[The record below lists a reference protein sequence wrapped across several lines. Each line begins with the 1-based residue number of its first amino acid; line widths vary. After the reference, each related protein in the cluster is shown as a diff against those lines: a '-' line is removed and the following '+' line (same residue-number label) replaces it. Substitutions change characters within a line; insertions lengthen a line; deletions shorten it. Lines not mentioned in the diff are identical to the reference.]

1 MKKAMSS
8 SYDIAII
15 GLGPSGSVLA
25 QLLSKKHKVIA
36 IDRKKSIEKGFKK
49 PCGGLLSSDAQK
61 ALAKLDITLPKDVMV
76 DPQIFAVKT
85 IELKN
90 TLIRYYQ
97 RCYINIDR
105 HKFDLWLKSLIPNH
119 VEVYNNS
126 YCSSVEKVPEG
137 YRVTFYENGIKQV
150 ITTKYLVGAD
160 GASSMVRHFLYPKK
174 KIRTYMSIQQWFSET
189 HDNPFYSCIF
199 DSENTDCCS
208 WSISKDNKFI
218 FGGAFPIHNSRE
230 RFENQKKS

>member
-1 MKKAMSS
+1 MKNAMSRL
-8 SYDIAII
+8 YDIAII

-36 IDRKKSIEKGFKK
+36 IDKKNSIEKGFKK

-61 ALAKLDITLPKDVMV
+61 ALAKLDITLPKDVIV

-85 IELKN
+85 IDLKN

-119 VEVYNNS
+119 VEIYNNS
-126 YCSSVEKVPEG
+126 YCSSIEK
-137 YRVTFYENGIKQV
+137 YQRVIG
-150 ITTKYLVGAD
+150 
-160 GASSMVRHFLYPKK
+160 
-174 KIRTYMSIQQWFSET
+174 
-189 HDNPFYSCIF
+189 
-199 DSENTDCCS
+199 
-208 WSISKDNKFI
+208 
-218 FGGAFPIHNSRE
+218 
-230 RFENQKKS
+230 